1 MVEVEL
7 GWGKLRFDEEK
18 QTKVKEQQKKKL
30 ETLQSLDL
38 NNQQIQLS
46 TTNEINEGSFSTGS
60 IKLGRYKQDL

>member
-60 IKLGRYKQDL
+60 IKFGRYKQDL